1 MTDPRDPNNL
11 PPPEHPEPPLPL
23 PHEPV
28 GQPAP
33 ERPTLGITMG
43 DPGGIGAEV
52 IVKALHDP
60 EIRKLARFVIFGL
73 NEVLAYSADLAE
85 IEPFWWRD
93 QHERFAG
100 RYEQDVVCLDYD
112 EFSVLG
118 LNDHQP
124 TRAGGQASFH
134 FVSDATQAAL
144 RKKVD
149 AIVTAPI
156 SKEAWK
162 LAGFDRW
169 PGHTELLAEKT
180 KAKRF
185 AMMFAALPQDS
196 RFRAAGPAGL
206 ASLIPNY
213 KGLRVVLATIHEP
226 LFDLRNIMKIGT
238 IFDPIDLADKALREW
253 FGIEKPRIAVC
264 GINPHAGENGH
275 IGDDEKRIVEPAIQM
290 ARAAGIDAHGPFPGD
305 TIFVKAAQGQY
316 DLVVAMYHDQ
326 GLIPVKLLDMS
337 GTVNLT
343 LGLPIIRTS
352 PDHGTA
358 YDIVGKNKADPGS
371 MKAAIVMACDIVKQ
385 QRLRGEQKPQL

>member
-1 MTDPRDPNNL
+1 MSDSHEPPINPPGNE
-11 PPPEHPEPPLPL
+11 PPPEPPPPF
-23 PHEPV
+23 PHEPE
-28 GQPAP
+28 GQRQ
-33 ERPTLGITMG
+33 EDRPTIAITMG
-43 DPGGIGAEV
+43 DPAGIGAEV

-60 EIRKLARFVIFGL
+60 EIRKLAKFVIFGL
-73 NEVLAYSADLAE
+73 NETLAYSADLAE

-93 QHERFAG
+93 QHERFVG
-100 RYEQDVVCLDYD
+100 RYPQDVVVLDYD
-112 EFSVLG
+112 DFSVLG
-118 LNDHQP
+118 MTDHQP
-124 TRAGGQASFH
+124 TRAGGQASFF
-134 FVSDATQAAL
+134 FVNDAIQAAL
-144 RKKVD
+144 KKKVD

-162 LAGFDRW
+162 LAGYDRW

-180 KAKRF
+180 KAKRY

-196 RFRAAGPAGL
+196 RFRSKSAGL
-206 ASLIPNY
+206 SALIPNY

-226 LFDLRNIMKIGT
+226 LFELRNVMKIGT
-238 IFDPIDLADKALREW
+238 IFDPIDLAHRALREW
-253 FGIEKPRIAVC
+253 YGIEKPRIAVC

-337 GTVNLT
+337 GSVNLT

-371 MKAAIVMACDIVKQ
+371 MKAAIVMACDIVRQ
-385 QRLRGEQKPQL
+385 QRKSGS